1 MSHLSGAAKEEK
13 TPAGAHWLS
22 AVERRSVVRK
32 KRRGANKERLEER
45 NKRKN
50 TKTKPS
56 VKGNE
61 KHNSMSQV
69 QKLYK
74 VSQRR
79 SIYVSNARFL
89 RIDGY
94 G

>member
-1 MSHLSGAAKEEK
+1 MVADRRREKED
-13 TPAGAHWLS
+13 GR
-22 AVERRSVVRK
+22 ERRELKGQTSKDK
-32 KRRGANKERLEER
+32 KKR

-61 KHNSMSQV
+61 KHNSRSQV

>member
-1 MSHLSGAAKEEK
+1 M
-13 TPAGAHWLS
+13 
-22 AVERRSVVRK
+22 
-32 KRRGANKERLEER
+32 
-45 NKRKN
+45 
-50 TKTKPS
+50 KTKPS